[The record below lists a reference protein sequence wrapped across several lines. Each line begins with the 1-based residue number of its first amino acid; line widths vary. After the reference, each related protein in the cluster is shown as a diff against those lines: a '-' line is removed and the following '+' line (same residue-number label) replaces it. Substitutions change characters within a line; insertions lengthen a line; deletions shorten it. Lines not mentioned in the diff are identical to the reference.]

1 MGRAALELAQQAGIE
16 GAARIGLEIGIVTYL
31 RAVFKS
37 VEIDEAGLWA
47 VGHGMPVMRAGAVGP
62 QVERSLGIAGIGC
75 LDRSEERRVGK
86 EGVSGCRSR
95 WSAYH

>member
-31 RAVFKS
+31 RADFKS

-47 VGHGMPVMRAGAVGP
+47 VGHGLPVMRAGAAGP
-62 QVERSLGIAGIGC
+62 QVERRSGEHTSALQSLMPISYAALC
-75 LDRSEERRVGK
+75 LIKNTQSSYTNK
-86 EGVSGCRSR
+86 
-95 WSAYH
+95 